1 MKKTQKLEANRNIK
15 DQLSSF
21 ISIVV
26 IAMLAVTVYL
36 GIAFSARAMDVNIS
50 GYYNRLNMQDLV
62 VYSPLLMTADDAEV
76 IRAVDGVAEV
86 EGGNE
91 TVAWLPT
98 DSGVISVSVITLAER
113 VAVPEIISGHAPQN
127 RQECMVENLLA
138 KQTGLQIGDTVR
150 LKNKSGSGNAP
161 LLTESV
167 FTVTGLFQHP
177 DHITDKID
185 ITKYVI
191 VDESVFDQDLLE
203 GNWLRLRVRMADMPQ
218 NRFTKSYT
226 ESVDVVQNSL
236 NTLSEERVP
245 IRADQVRASLQ
256 QRVDDGESQLAEA
269 KVKLDDAEQQL
280 ADGRQQLAD
289 GQAELSDGEK
299 QIQDAEQQILDGEK
313 QLADAQ
319 LQITDG
325 EQQLADAQQ
334 KLSDGEQQLSDA
346 EQQISDGE
354 KQLNDA
360 EQQLKDGEQ
369 QLKDAEQQISDGEKQ
384 LKDAEQQ
391 LKDGE
396 QQLKDGE
403 EKLKDGEK
411 QLKDGEQQLKDG
423 EQQLK
428 DAELQIADG
437 EKQLAD
443 AEQQI
448 SDGEKQLKDAE
459 QQINDAKAKYA
470 DKMDDYEAAMDSVA
484 EAEHRLGLAPGQ
496 LAEAER
502 KLADGK
508 AQLDSAGERLDRA
521 DALLTEMERIHD
533 DPAHRS
539 EQEVEDFG
547 RDALAFVKENFSGDQ
562 LPVDAIEKY
571 LKALEDSDDKSLEE
585 AYQILDDMLRDG
597 LDGWEQ
603 LYREKQ
609 AEYERGRND
618 YYYSGEQYLDGL
630 LSLEKAK
637 KMLAAADDAMQQLK
651 DAEQQLDE
659 KRAELESGKQ
669 EFNEKKAELDSAKQ
683 EFSEKK
689 AEYERGR
696 KEFEE
701 KKAELE
707 SGRQEFEEKKA
718 ELESGRKEFEEKKA
732 ELESAKQE
740 FSEKKAELESG
751 RKEFE
756 EKKAELDSA
765 KQEYAEKKAEF
776 DSGKQEFDEKKAELD
791 SAKQEFSEKKAEL
804 EDAKQQLAEKRQE
817 LEDGRI
823 KLEDGRRELEEK
835 QAEYDSGLTTYR
847 EKRDTLDQLK
857 EYYKEIDSAKWTVL
871 DNSSNGS
878 FVYARANSSN
888 LSSLSSTFSLLF
900 VAIAALVIYASVA
913 RMVDEQSIL
922 VGTTKALGFYNKEV
936 MAKYLIFGVRSTL
949 LGVIAGILLAYFV
962 LQTLCLNM
970 YAPYYTVPKAPPCFL
985 LGPSVLLFVGGLALA
1000 VAAVLIASYSL
1011 MKSTAVTLM
1020 KGKEPKQLF
1029 KTGKS
1034 SKSSSSLYTRLILL
1048 NMGSDLTRVIVTIV
1062 SIAGCCILLMVGFT
1076 LKFGEDRVVQRQY
1089 GEVMTFDAELTFDPD
1104 NPEAAEKLKSLLD
1117 SSGVE
1122 SILVYQDNHAFSDGD
1137 SLSACKL
1144 ISAEPD
1150 ALPGWYNLR
1159 DENNESLVTESE
1171 HGVLITKRMHETLA
1185 LNPGDTITF
1194 YNESMSAFP
1203 TEVTGIFN
1211 NYFGQISFAS
1221 QSAFREIFGTD
1232 PVPNC
1237 FFIKLNGFSINVLRD
1252 DARWLPGFISL
1263 EDAAA
1268 RRAQIESTAKAMD
1281 VLIIVMIVAAGLMA
1295 WFILD
1300 NLSGSYMLHK
1310 KKELTVMRVNGFT
1323 TKECVRYAASEL
1335 IITTVLGILLGVP
1348 LGAQIGYRVIRLT
1361 EQSFL
1366 QMDRTLDIRSVIFS
1380 ALITAVFALIING
1393 RALSRI
1399 RDLKLSDAA
1408 N

>member
-62 VYSPLLMTADDAEV
+62 VYSPLLMTGDDAEA

-98 DSGVISVSVITLAER
+98 DSGVISVSVITMAER
-113 VAVPEIISGHAPQN
+113 VAVPEIISGHAPQS

-138 KQTGLQIGDTVR
+138 KQTGLKIGDTVR
-150 LKNKSGSGNAP
+150 LKNKSGTGNAP

-203 GNWLRLRVRMADMPQ
+203 GSWMRLRVRMADMPQ

-226 ESVDVVQNSL
+226 ESVDVVENAL
-236 NTLSEERVP
+236 NALSAERVP
-245 IRADQVRASLQ
+245 IRADQVRASFQ

-269 KVKLDDAEQQL
+269 KTKLDDAEKQL
-280 ADGRQQLAD
+280 ADGRQQLVD
-289 GQAELSDGEK
+289 GQAELSNGEK
-299 QIQDAEQQILDGEK
+299 QIQDAEQQIADGEK
-313 QLADAQ
+313 QLQDAE
-319 LQITDG
+319 LQIADG
-325 EQQLADAQQ
+325 EKQLSDAEQ
-334 KLSDGEQQLSDA
+334 KLSDGEKQLKDG

-354 KQLNDA
+354 KQLQDA
-360 EQQLKDGEQ
+360 EQQLSDGEK

-403 EKLKDGEK
+403 QKLS
-411 QLKDGEQQLKDG
+411 DGEQQLKEG
-423 EQQLK
+423 EQK
-428 DAELQIADG
+428 IA
-437 EKQLAD
+437 
-443 AEQQI
+443 
-448 SDGEKQLKDAE
+448 DGEKQLKDAE
-459 QQINDAKAKYA
+459 QQIADGEKQLSDAEQQILDGEKQLSDGEKQINDAKAKYA

-484 EAEHRLGLAPGQ
+484 EAEHRLDLAPGQ

-521 DALLTEMERIHD
+521 DALLTEMELIHD
-533 DPAHRS
+533 DPSHRS

-547 RDALAFVKENFSGDQ
+547 RDAVAFIQENFSGDQ
-562 LPVDAIEKY
+562 VPAEAIKKY

-585 AYQILDDMLRDG
+585 AYQILDGMLRDG

-603 LYREKQ
+603 LYRDKQ

-618 YYYSGEQYLDGL
+618 YYYSGEQYIDGL

-637 KMLAAADDAMQQLK
+637 KMLAAADDAMQQLQ

-659 KRAELESGKQ
+659 KRAELESGRQ

-689 AEYERGR
+689 AEFERGK
-696 KEFEE
+696 KELEE
-701 KKAELE
+701 KKAEFE
-707 SGRQEFEEKKA
+707 SGRQELEEKKA

-732 ELESAKQE
+732 ELENAKQE

-756 EKKAELDSA
+756 EKKAELETA

-835 QAEYDSGLTTYR
+835 QAEYDSGLVTYR

-857 EYYKEIDSAKWTVL
+857 EYDKEIDSAKWTVL

-878 FVYARANSSN
+878 FIYARSNSSN
-888 LSSLSSTFSLLF
+888 LSSLSSTFSILF

-1237 FFIKLNGFSINVLRD
+1237 FFIKLNGYSINVLRD
-1252 DARWLPGFISL
+1252 GARWLPGFISL

>member
-62 VYSPLLMTADDAEV
+62 VYSPLLMTGDDADA

-98 DSGVISVSVITLAER
+98 DSGVISVSVITMAER
-113 VAVPEIISGHAPQN
+113 VAVPEIISGHAPQS

-138 KQTGLQIGDTVR
+138 KQTGLKIGDTVR
-150 LKNKSGSGNAP
+150 LKNKSGSGMAP

-203 GNWLRLRVRMADMPQ
+203 GNWLRLRVRMADMPE
-218 NRFTKSYT
+218 NRFTKAYT
-226 ESVDVVQNSL
+226 ESVDVVEHAL
-236 NTLSEERVP
+236 NVLSEARVP
-245 IRADQVRASLQ
+245 IRADQVRASMQ

-269 KVKLDDAEQQL
+269 KTKLDDAEQQL

-289 GQAELSDGEK
+289 GQTELSDGEL
-299 QIQDAEQQILDGEK
+299 QLQDAEQQIADGEK
-313 QLADAQ
+313 QLADA
-319 LQITDG
+319 
-325 EQQLADAQQ
+325 EQ
-334 KLSDGEQQLSDA
+334 KLSEGEKQLKDG

-354 KQLNDA
+354 KQLADA
-360 EQQLKDGEQ
+360 EQQLSDGEQ

-403 EKLKDGEK
+403 QQLKDGEQ

-428 DAELQIADG
+428 DAE
-437 EKQLAD
+437 
-443 AEQQI
+443 QQI
-448 SDGEKQLKDAE
+448 SDGEKQLSDAE
-459 QQINDAKAKYA
+459 QQIADGEKQLSDGEKQINDAKAKYA

-521 DALLTEMERIHD
+521 DALLTEMELIHD
-533 DPAHRS
+533 DPSHRS

-547 RDALAFVKENFSGDQ
+547 RDAAAFIQENFSGDQ
-562 LPVDAIEKY
+562 VPAEAIKKY

-585 AYQILDDMLRDG
+585 AYQILDGMLRDG

-603 LYREKQ
+603 LYRDKQ

-651 DAEQQLDE
+651 DAEQQLEE

-669 EFNEKKAELDSAKQ
+669 EFSEKKAELDSAKQ

-707 SGRQEFEEKKA
+707 SSRQEFEEKKA

-740 FSEKKAELESG
+740 FSEKKAELDSG

-756 EKKAELDSA
+756 EKKAELETA

-776 DSGKQEFDEKKAELD
+776 DSGKQEFDEKKAELEN
-791 SAKQEFSEKKAEL
+791 AKQEFSEKKAEL

-878 FVYARANSSN
+878 FIYARSNSSN
-888 LSSLSSTFSLLF
+888 LSSLSSTFSILF

-1252 DARWLPGFISL
+1252 GARWLPGFISL

-1281 VLIIVMIVAAGLMA
+1281 VLIVVMIVAAGLMA

>member
-1 MKKTQKLEANRNIK
+1 
-15 DQLSSF
+15 
-21 ISIVV
+21 
-26 IAMLAVTVYL
+26 
-36 GIAFSARAMDVNIS
+36 
-50 GYYNRLNMQDLV
+50 
-62 VYSPLLMTADDAEV
+62 
-76 IRAVDGVAEV
+76 
-86 EGGNE
+86 
-91 TVAWLPT
+91 
-98 DSGVISVSVITLAER
+98 
-113 VAVPEIISGHAPQN
+113 
-127 RQECMVENLLA
+127 
-138 KQTGLQIGDTVR
+138 
-150 LKNKSGSGNAP
+150 
-161 LLTESV
+161 
-167 FTVTGLFQHP
+167 
-177 DHITDKID
+177 
-185 ITKYVI
+185 
-191 VDESVFDQDLLE
+191 
-203 GNWLRLRVRMADMPQ
+203 
-218 NRFTKSYT
+218 
-226 ESVDVVQNSL
+226 
-236 NTLSEERVP
+236 
-245 IRADQVRASLQ
+245 
-256 QRVDDGESQLAEA
+256 
-269 KVKLDDAEQQL
+269 
-280 ADGRQQLAD
+280 
-289 GQAELSDGEK
+289 
-299 QIQDAEQQILDGEK
+299 
-313 QLADAQ
+313 
-319 LQITDG
+319 
-325 EQQLADAQQ
+325 
-334 KLSDGEQQLSDA
+334 
-346 EQQISDGE
+346 
-354 KQLNDA
+354 
-360 EQQLKDGEQ
+360 
-369 QLKDAEQQISDGEKQ
+369 
-384 LKDAEQQ
+384 
-391 LKDGE
+391 
-396 QQLKDGE
+396 
-403 EKLKDGEK
+403 
-411 QLKDGEQQLKDG
+411 
-423 EQQLK
+423 
-428 DAELQIADG
+428 
-437 EKQLAD
+437 
-443 AEQQI
+443 
-448 SDGEKQLKDAE
+448 
-459 QQINDAKAKYA
+459 
-470 DKMDDYEAAMDSVA
+470 MDDYEAAMDSVA

-521 DALLTEMERIHD
+521 DALLTEMELIHD
-533 DPAHRS
+533 DPSHRS

-547 RDALAFVKENFSGDQ
+547 RDAAAFIQENFSGDQ
-562 LPVDAIEKY
+562 VPAEAIKKY

-585 AYQILDDMLRDG
+585 AYQILDGMLRDG

-603 LYREKQ
+603 LYRDKQ

-618 YYYSGEQYLDGL
+618 YYYSGEQYIDGL

-637 KMLAAADDAMQQLK
+637 KMLAAADDAMQQLQ
-651 DAEQQLDE
+651 DAEQQLEE
-659 KRAELESGKQ
+659 KRAELESGRQ
-669 EFNEKKAELDSAKQ
+669 EFSEKKAELDSAKQ

-740 FSEKKAELESG
+740 FSEKKAELDSG

-756 EKKAELDSA
+756 EKKAELETA

-804 EDAKQQLAEKRQE
+804 DSAKQQLAEKRQE

-847 EKRDTLDQLK
+847 ENRDTLDQLK
-857 EYYKEIDSAKWTVL
+857 EYDKEIDSAKWTVL

-878 FVYARANSSN
+878 FIYARSNSSN
-888 LSSLSSTFSLLF
+888 LSSLSSTFSILF

-1252 DARWLPGFISL
+1252 GARWLPGFISL

-1281 VLIIVMIVAAGLMA
+1281 VLIVVMIVAAGLMA

>member
-62 VYSPLLMTADDAEV
+62 VYSPLLMTGDDAEA
-76 IRAVDGVAEV
+76 IRAVDGVAEI

-98 DSGVISVSVITLAER
+98 DSGVISVSVITMAER

-203 GNWLRLRVRMADMPQ
+203 GNWLRLRVRMADMPE
-218 NRFTKSYT
+218 NRFTKAYT
-226 ESVDVVQNSL
+226 ESVDVVENAL
-236 NTLSEERVP
+236 NALSAERVP
-245 IRADQVRASLQ
+245 FRADQVRASMQ

-269 KVKLDDAEQQL
+269 KTKLDDAEQQL
-280 ADGRQQLAD
+280 ADGRQQLVD
-289 GQAELSDGEK
+289 GQAELSDGELQIKDAEQQIADGEK
-299 QIQDAEQQILDGEK
+299 QLSDAEQQLSDGEQQLKDGEQKIADGEKQLSDAEQQIADGEKQLSDAEQQILDGEK
-313 QLADAQ
+313 QL
-319 LQITDG
+319 
-325 EQQLADAQQ
+325 
-334 KLSDGEQQLSDA
+334 
-346 EQQISDGE
+346 SDGE
-354 KQLNDA
+354 K
-360 EQQLKDGEQ
+360 
-369 QLKDAEQQISDGEKQ
+369 
-384 LKDAEQQ
+384 
-391 LKDGE
+391 
-396 QQLKDGE
+396 
-403 EKLKDGEK
+403 
-411 QLKDGEQQLKDG
+411 
-423 EQQLK
+423 
-428 DAELQIADG
+428 
-437 EKQLAD
+437 
-443 AEQQI
+443 
-448 SDGEKQLKDAE
+448 
-459 QQINDAKAKYA
+459 QINDAKAKYA

-521 DALLTEMERIHD
+521 DALLTEMELIHD
-533 DPAHRS
+533 DPSHRT

-547 RDALAFVKENFSGDQ
+547 RDAVAFIQENFSGDQ
-562 LPVDAIEKY
+562 VPAEAIKKY

-585 AYQILDDMLRDG
+585 AYQILDGMLRDG
-597 LDGWEQ
+597 LADWEQ
-603 LYREKQ
+603 LYRDKQ

-618 YYYSGEQYLDGL
+618 YYYSGEQYIDGL

-637 KMLAAADDAMQQLK
+637 KMLAAADDAMQQLQ
-651 DAEQQLDE
+651 DAEQQLEE

-669 EFNEKKAELDSAKQ
+669 EFSEKKAELDNAKQ
-683 EFSEKK
+683 EFS
-689 AEYERGR
+689 
-696 KEFEE
+696 
-701 KKAELE
+701 
-707 SGRQEFEEKKA
+707 
-718 ELESGRKEFEEKKA
+718 EKKA

-776 DSGKQEFDEKKAELD
+776 DSGKQEFDEKKAELE

-817 LEDGRI
+817 LEDGRA

-878 FVYARANSSN
+878 FIYARSNSSN
-888 LSSLSSTFSLLF
+888 LSSLSSTFSILF

-985 LGPSVLLFVGGLALA
+985 LGPSVLLFVGGIALA

-1034 SKSSSSLYTRLILL
+1034 ASSSSSLYTRLILL

-1076 LKFGEDRVVQRQY
+1076 LKFGEDRIVQRQY

-1252 DARWLPGFISL
+1252 GARWLPGFISL

-1323 TKECVRYAASEL
+1323 TKECVRYSASEL

>member
-50 GYYNRLNMQDLV
+50 DYYNRLNMQDLV
-62 VYSPLLMTADDAEV
+62 VYSPLLMTGDDAEA

-245 IRADQVRASLQ
+245 IRADQVRASMQ

-269 KVKLDDAEQQL
+269 KTKLDDAEQQL

-289 GQAELSDGEK
+289 GQAELSDGEL
-299 QIQDAEQQILDGEK
+299 QIQDAEQQIADGEK
-313 QLADAQ
+313 QLADA
-319 LQITDG
+319 
-325 EQQLADAQQ
+325 EH
-334 KLSDGEQQLSDA
+334 KLS
-346 EQQISDGE
+346 
-354 KQLNDA
+354 
-360 EQQLKDGEQ
+360 
-369 QLKDAEQQISDGEKQ
+369 
-384 LKDAEQQ
+384 
-391 LKDGE
+391 
-396 QQLKDGE
+396 
-403 EKLKDGEK
+403 DGEK
-411 QLKDGEQQLKDG
+411 QLKDGEQQ
-423 EQQLK
+423 
-428 DAELQIADG
+428 ISDG

-585 AYQILDDMLRDG
+585 AYRILDDMLRDG

-603 LYREKQ
+603 LYRDKQ

-669 EFNEKKAELDSAKQ
+669 EF
-683 EFSEKK
+683 
-689 AEYERGR
+689 
-696 KEFEE
+696 
-701 KKAELE
+701 
-707 SGRQEFEEKKA
+707 
-718 ELESGRKEFEEKKA
+718 
-732 ELESAKQE
+732 
-740 FSEKKAELESG
+740 
-751 RKEFE
+751 
-756 EKKAELDSA
+756 
-765 KQEYAEKKAEF
+765 
-776 DSGKQEFDEKKAELD
+776 
-791 SAKQEFSEKKAEL
+791 SEKKAEL

-835 QAEYDSGLTTYR
+835 QAEYDSGLVTYR
-847 EKRDTLDQLK
+847 EKRDSLDQLK
-857 EYYKEIDSAKWTVL
+857 EYYKDIDSAKWTVL

-878 FVYARANSSN
+878 FIYARSNSSN
-888 LSSLSSTFSLLF
+888 LSSLSSTFSILF

-1048 NMGSDLTRVIVTIV
+1048 NMGSDLTRVIVTVV
-1062 SIAGCCILLMVGFT
+1062 SVAGCCILLMVGFT

-1185 LNPGDTITF
+1185 LNTGDTITF
-1194 YNESMSAFP
+1194 FNESMSAFP

-1211 NYFGQISFAS
+1211 NYFGQLSFAS

-1237 FFIKLNGFSINVLRD
+1237 FFIKLNGYSINVLRD
-1252 DARWLPGFISL
+1252 GARWLPGFISL

-1281 VLIIVMIVAAGLMA
+1281 VLIVVMIVAAGLMA

>member
-62 VYSPLLMTADDAEV
+62 VYSPLLMTGDDAEA

-98 DSGVISVSVITLAER
+98 DSGVISVSVITMAER
-113 VAVPEIISGHAPQN
+113 VAVPEIISGHAPQS

-138 KQTGLQIGDTVR
+138 KQTGLKIGDTVR
-150 LKNKSGSGNAP
+150 LKNKSGSGMAP

-203 GNWLRLRVRMADMPQ
+203 GNWLRLRVRMADMPE
-218 NRFTKSYT
+218 NRFTKAYT
-226 ESVDVVQNSL
+226 ESVDVVENAL
-236 NTLSEERVP
+236 NALSAERVP
-245 IRADQVRASLQ
+245 FRADQVRASMQ

-269 KVKLDDAEQQL
+269 KTKLDDAEQQL
-280 ADGRQQLAD
+280 ADGRQQLVL
-289 GQAELSDGEK
+289 GQAELSDGEL

-313 QLADAQ
+313 QLQ
-319 LQITDG
+319 
-325 EQQLADAQQ
+325 
-334 KLSDGEQQLSDA
+334 
-346 EQQISDGE
+346 
-354 KQLNDA
+354 
-360 EQQLKDGEQ
+360 
-369 QLKDAEQQISDGEKQ
+369 
-384 LKDAEQQ
+384 
-391 LKDGE
+391 
-396 QQLKDGE
+396 
-403 EKLKDGEK
+403 
-411 QLKDGEQQLKDG
+411 
-423 EQQLK
+423 

-443 AEQQI
+443 AEQKLSDGEKQLKDGEQQI
-448 SDGEKQLKDAE
+448 SDGEKQLQDAEQQLSDGEKQLKDAE
-459 QQINDAKAKYA
+459 QQILDGEKQLSDAEQQLKDGEQQLKDGEQKIADGEKQLSDAEQQIADGEKQLSDAEQQILDGEKQLSDGEKQINDAKAKYA

-521 DALLTEMERIHD
+521 DALLTEMELIHD
-533 DPAHRS
+533 DPSHRS

-547 RDALAFVKENFSGDQ
+547 RDAAAFIQENFSGDQ
-562 LPVDAIEKY
+562 VPAEAIKKY
-571 LKALEDSDDKSLEE
+571 LKALEDSDDKSMEE
-585 AYQILDDMLRDG
+585 AYQILDGMLRDG
-597 LDGWEQ
+597 LADWEQ
-603 LYREKQ
+603 LYRDKQ

-618 YYYSGEQYLDGL
+618 YYYSGEQYIDGL

-637 KMLAAADDAMQQLK
+637 KMLAAADDAMQQLQ
-651 DAEQQLDE
+651 DAEQQLEE

-669 EFNEKKAELDSAKQ
+669 EFSEKKAELDSAKQ
-683 EFSEKK
+683 EVS
-689 AEYERGR
+689 
-696 KEFEE
+696 
-701 KKAELE
+701 
-707 SGRQEFEEKKA
+707 
-718 ELESGRKEFEEKKA
+718 EKKA

-756 EKKAELDSA
+756 EKKAELETA

-776 DSGKQEFDEKKAELD
+776 DSGKQEFDEKKAELE

-804 EDAKQQLAEKRQE
+804 EDAKQQLDEKRHE

-835 QAEYDSGLTTYR
+835 QAEYDSGLSTYD
-847 EKRDTLDQLK
+847 EKRDSLDQLK

-878 FVYARANSSN
+878 FIYARSNSSN
-888 LSSLSSTFSLLF
+888 LSSLSSTFSILF

-962 LQTLCLNM
+962 LQKLCLNM

-1034 SKSSSSLYTRLILL
+1034 ASSSSLYTRLILL

-1252 DARWLPGFISL
+1252 GARWLPGFISL

>member
-62 VYSPLLMTADDAEV
+62 VYSPLLMTGDDADA

-98 DSGVISVSVITLAER
+98 DSGVISVSVITMAER
-113 VAVPEIISGHAPQN
+113 VAVPEIISGHAPQS

-138 KQTGLQIGDTVR
+138 KQTGLKIGDTVR
-150 LKNKSGSGNAP
+150 LKNKSGSGMAP

-203 GNWLRLRVRMADMPQ
+203 GNWLRLRVRMADMPE
-218 NRFTKSYT
+218 NRFTKAYT
-226 ESVDVVQNSL
+226 ESVDVVEHAL
-236 NTLSEERVP
+236 NVLSEARVP
-245 IRADQVRASLQ
+245 IRADQVRASMQ

-269 KVKLDDAEQQL
+269 KTKLDDAEQQL

-289 GQAELSDGEK
+289 GQTELSDGEL
-299 QIQDAEQQILDGEK
+299 QLQDAEQQIADGEKQLQDAEQQIADGEK
-313 QLADAQ
+313 QLADA
-319 LQITDG
+319 
-325 EQQLADAQQ
+325 EQ
-334 KLSDGEQQLSDA
+334 KLSEGEKQLKDG

-354 KQLNDA
+354 KQLADA

-403 EKLKDGEK
+403 
-411 QLKDGEQQLKDG
+411 
-423 EQQLK
+423 QQLK

-437 EKQLAD
+437 EKQLSD

-448 SDGEKQLKDAE
+448 ADGEKQLSDGEK
-459 QQINDAKAKYA
+459 QINDAKAKYA

-521 DALLTEMERIHD
+521 DALLTEMELIHD
-533 DPAHRS
+533 DPSHRS

-547 RDALAFVKENFSGDQ
+547 RDAVAFIQENFSGDQ
-562 LPVDAIEKY
+562 VPAEAIKKY

-585 AYQILDDMLRDG
+585 AYQILDGMLRDG

-603 LYREKQ
+603 LYRDKQ

-669 EFNEKKAELDSAKQ
+669 EFS
-683 EFSEKK
+683 
-689 AEYERGR
+689 
-696 KEFEE
+696 
-701 KKAELE
+701 
-707 SGRQEFEEKKA
+707 
-718 ELESGRKEFEEKKA
+718 
-732 ELESAKQE
+732 
-740 FSEKKAELESG
+740 
-751 RKEFE
+751 
-756 EKKAELDSA
+756 
-765 KQEYAEKKAEF
+765 
-776 DSGKQEFDEKKAELD
+776 EKKAELD

-817 LEDGRI
+817 LEDGRV

-835 QAEYDSGLTTYR
+835 QAEYDSGLVTYR
-847 EKRDTLDQLK
+847 EKRDSLDQLK
-857 EYYKEIDSAKWTVL
+857 EYDKEIDSAKWTVL

-878 FVYARANSSN
+878 FIYARSNSSN
-888 LSSLSSTFSLLF
+888 LSSLSSTFSILF

-1237 FFIKLNGFSINVLRD
+1237 FFIKLNGYSINVLRD
-1252 DARWLPGFISL
+1252 GARWLPGFISL

-1408 N
+1408 NLGR

>member
-127 RQECMVENLLA
+127 RQECMIENLLA
-138 KQTGLQIGDTVR
+138 KQTGLEIGDTVR
-150 LKNKSGSGNAP
+150 LKNKSGTGNAP

-203 GNWLRLRVRMADMPQ
+203 GSWMRLRVRMADMPQ

-226 ESVDVVQNSL
+226 ESVDVVQDAL
-236 NTLSEERVP
+236 NALSAERVP
-245 IRADQVRASLQ
+245 IRADQVRASFQ

-269 KVKLDDAEQQL
+269 KTKLDDAEKQL
-280 ADGRQQLAD
+280 ADGRQQLVD
-289 GQAELSDGEK
+289 GEAELSDGEL
-299 QIQDAEQQILDGEK
+299 QIQDAEQQIADGEK
-313 QLADAQ
+313 
-319 LQITDG
+319 
-325 EQQLADAQQ
+325 
-334 KLSDGEQQLSDA
+334 
-346 EQQISDGE
+346 
-354 KQLNDA
+354 
-360 EQQLKDGEQ
+360 
-369 QLKDAEQQISDGEKQ
+369 
-384 LKDAEQQ
+384 
-391 LKDGE
+391 
-396 QQLKDGE
+396 
-403 EKLKDGEK
+403 
-411 QLKDGEQQLKDG
+411 
-423 EQQLK
+423 QLK

-443 AEQQI
+443 AEQKLSDGEKQLKDGEQQI
-448 SDGEKQLKDAE
+448 SDGEKQLQDAEQQLSDGEKQIQDAEQQIADGEKQIQDAEQQLSDAEQQLSDGEQKIADGEKQLKDAE
-459 QQINDAKAKYA
+459 QQIADGEKQLADAEQQIADGEKQLSDGEKQINDAKAKYA

-521 DALLTEMERIHD
+521 DALLTEMELIHD
-533 DPAHRS
+533 DPSHRT
-539 EQEVEDFG
+539 EQEVDDFG
-547 RDALAFVKENFSGDQ
+547 RDAVAFIQENFSGDQ
-562 LPVDAIEKY
+562 VPAEAIKKY
-571 LKALEDSDDKSLEE
+571 LKALEDSDDKSMEE
-585 AYQILDDMLRDG
+585 AYQILDGMLRDG

-603 LYREKQ
+603 LYRDKQ

-618 YYYSGEQYLDGL
+618 YYYSGEQYIDGL

-637 KMLAAADDAMQQLK
+637 KMLAAADDAMQQLQ
-651 DAEQQLDE
+651 DAEQQLEE

-669 EFNEKKAELDSAKQ
+669 EFN
-683 EFSEKK
+683 
-689 AEYERGR
+689 
-696 KEFEE
+696 
-701 KKAELE
+701 
-707 SGRQEFEEKKA
+707 
-718 ELESGRKEFEEKKA
+718 EKKA

-740 FSEKKAELESG
+740 FSEKKAELESAKQEFSEKKAELETAKQEFSEKKAEYESG

-756 EKKAELDSA
+756 EKKAELETA

-776 DSGKQEFDEKKAELD
+776 DSGKQEFDEKKAELE

-817 LEDGRI
+817 LEDGRV

-835 QAEYDSGLTTYR
+835 QAEYDSGLVTYR
-847 EKRDTLDQLK
+847 EKRNSLDQLK

-878 FVYARANSSN
+878 FIYAQSNSAN
-888 LSSLSSTFSLLF
+888 LSSLSSTFSILF

-1034 SKSSSSLYTRLILL
+1034 ASSSSSLYTRLILL

-1076 LKFGEDRVVQRQY
+1076 LKFGEDRIVQRQY

-1150 ALPGWYNLR
+1150 SLPGWYNLR

-1185 LNPGDTITF
+1185 LNTGDTITF
-1194 YNESMSAFP
+1194 FNESMSAFP

-1211 NYFGQISFAS
+1211 NYFGQLSFAS

-1237 FFIKLNGFSINVLRD
+1237 FFIKLNGYSINVLRD
-1252 DARWLPGFISL
+1252 GARWLPGFISL

-1281 VLIIVMIVAAGLMA
+1281 VLIVVMIVAAGLMA

-1300 NLSGSYMLHK
+1300 NLSGSYMMHK

-1323 TKECVRYAASEL
+1323 TKECVRYSASEL
-1335 IITTVLGILLGVP
+1335 IITTVLGILIGVP

-1393 RALSRI
+1393 RALSKI

>member
-62 VYSPLLMTADDAEV
+62 VYSPLLMTGDDAEA

-127 RQECMVENLLA
+127 RQECMIENLLA
-138 KQTGLQIGDTVR
+138 QQTGLEIGDTVR
-150 LKNKSGSGNAP
+150 LKNKSGTGNAP

-203 GNWLRLRVRMADMPQ
+203 GSWMRLRVRMADMPQ

-226 ESVDVVQNSL
+226 ESVDVVENAL
-236 NTLSEERVP
+236 NALSAERVP
-245 IRADQVRASLQ
+245 IRADQVRASMQ

-269 KVKLDDAEQQL
+269 KTKLDDAEQQL
-280 ADGRQQLAD
+280 ADGRQQLVD
-289 GQAELSDGEK
+289 GQAELSDGEL
-299 QIQDAEQQILDGEK
+299 QIQDAEQQIADGEKQLQDAELQIADGEK
-313 QLADAQ
+313 QLADA
-319 LQITDG
+319 
-325 EQQLADAQQ
+325 EQ
-334 KLSDGEQQLSDA
+334 KLSDGEKQLKDG

-354 KQLNDA
+354 KQLQDA
-360 EQQLKDGEQ
+360 EQQLSDGEK
-369 QLKDAEQQISDGEKQ
+369 QLKDAEQQILDGEKQ

-403 EKLKDGEK
+403 QKLS
-411 QLKDGEQQLKDG
+411 DGEQQLKEG
-423 EQQLK
+423 EQK
-428 DAELQIADG
+428 IA
-437 EKQLAD
+437 
-443 AEQQI
+443 
-448 SDGEKQLKDAE
+448 DGEKQLKDAE
-459 QQINDAKAKYA
+459 QQIADGEKQLKDAEQQILDGEKQLSDGEKQINDAKAKYA

-521 DALLTEMERIHD
+521 DALLTEMELIHD
-533 DPAHRS
+533 DPSHRS

-547 RDALAFVKENFSGDQ
+547 RDAAAFIQENFSGDQ
-562 LPVDAIEKY
+562 VPAEAIKKY

-585 AYQILDDMLRDG
+585 AYQILDGMLRDG

-603 LYREKQ
+603 LYRDKQ

-618 YYYSGEQYLDGL
+618 YYYSGEQYIDGL

-637 KMLAAADDAMQQLK
+637 KMLAAADDAMQQLQ
-651 DAEQQLDE
+651 DAEQQLEE
-659 KRAELESGKQ
+659 KRAELESGRQ
-669 EFNEKKAELDSAKQ
+669 EFSEKKAELDSAKQ

-756 EKKAELDSA
+756 EKKAELETA

-835 QAEYDSGLTTYR
+835 QAEYDSGLVTYR
-847 EKRDTLDQLK
+847 EKRDSLDQLK

-878 FVYARANSSN
+878 FIYARSNSSN
-888 LSSLSSTFSLLF
+888 LSSLSSTFSILF

-1034 SKSSSSLYTRLILL
+1034 ASSSSSLYTRLILL

-1211 NYFGQISFAS
+1211 NYFGQLSFAS

-1237 FFIKLNGFSINVLRD
+1237 FFIKLNGYSINVLRD
-1252 DARWLPGFISL
+1252 GARWLPGFISL

-1281 VLIIVMIVAAGLMA
+1281 VLIVVMIVAAGLMA

-1323 TKECVRYAASEL
+1323 TKECVRYSASEL

>member
-50 GYYNRLNMQDLV
+50 DYYNRLNMQDLV
-62 VYSPLLMTADDAEV
+62 VYSPLLMTGDDAEA

-98 DSGVISVSVITLAER
+98 DSGVISVSVITMAER

-138 KQTGLQIGDTVR
+138 KQTGLKIGDTVR
-150 LKNKSGSGNAP
+150 LKNKSGTGNAP

-203 GNWLRLRVRMADMPQ
+203 GSWMRLRVRMADMPQ

-226 ESVDVVQNSL
+226 ESVDVVQNAL
-236 NTLSEERVP
+236 NALSAERVP

-299 QIQDAEQQILDGEK
+299 QIQDAEQQIADGEK
-313 QLADAQ
+313 QLQDAELQIADGEKQ
-319 LQITDG
+319 LQ
-325 EQQLADAQQ
+325 DA
-334 KLSDGEQQLSDA
+334 EQQLSDGEKQLKDG

-354 KQLNDA
+354 KQLQDA
-360 EQQLKDGEQ
+360 EQQL
-369 QLKDAEQQISDGEKQ
+369 SDGEKQ

-391 LKDGE
+391 
-396 QQLKDGE
+396 
-403 EKLKDGEK
+403 
-411 QLKDGEQQLKDG
+411 
-423 EQQLK
+423 
-428 DAELQIADG
+428 IA
-437 EKQLAD
+437 
-443 AEQQI
+443 
-448 SDGEKQLKDAE
+448 DGEKQLKDAE
-459 QQINDAKAKYA
+459 QQLSDGEQQLSDGEQKIADGEKQLSDAEQQIADGEKQLSDAEQQIADGEKQLSDGEKQINDAKAKYA

-521 DALLTEMERIHD
+521 DALLTEMELIHD
-533 DPAHRS
+533 DPSHRS

-547 RDALAFVKENFSGDQ
+547 LHDDPSHRTEQEVDDFGRDAAAFIQENFSGDQ
-562 LPVDAIEKY
+562 VPAEAIKKY

-585 AYQILDDMLRDG
+585 AYQILDGMLRDG

-603 LYREKQ
+603 LYRDKQ

-618 YYYSGEQYLDGL
+618 YYFSGEQYIDGL

-637 KMLAAADDAMQQLK
+637 KMLAAADDAMQQLQ
-651 DAEQQLDE
+651 DAEQQLEE

-689 AEYERGR
+689 AELESA
-696 KEFEE
+696 KQEFSE
-701 KKAELE
+701 KKAEY
-707 SGRQEFEEKKA
+707 
-718 ELESGRKEFEEKKA
+718 ESGRKEFEEKKA

-740 FSEKKAELESG
+740 FSEKKAEYESG

-756 EKKAELDSA
+756 EKKAELETA

-878 FVYARANSSN
+878 FIYARSNSSN
-888 LSSLSSTFSLLF
+888 LSSLSSTFSILF

-1034 SKSSSSLYTRLILL
+1034 ASSSSSLYTRLILL

-1237 FFIKLNGFSINVLRD
+1237 FFIKLNGYSINVLRD
-1252 DARWLPGFISL
+1252 GARWLPGFISL

-1393 RALSRI
+1393 RALSKI

>member
-62 VYSPLLMTADDAEV
+62 VYSPLLMTGDDAEA

-98 DSGVISVSVITLAER
+98 DSGVISVSVITMAER
-113 VAVPEIISGHAPQN
+113 VAVPEIISGHAPQS

-138 KQTGLQIGDTVR
+138 KQTGLKIGDTVC
-150 LKNKSGSGNAP
+150 LKNKSGSGMAP

-226 ESVDVVQNSL
+226 ESVDVVQDAL
-236 NTLSEERVP
+236 NALSAERVP
-245 IRADQVRASLQ
+245 IRADQVRASMQ

-269 KVKLDDAEQQL
+269 KTKLDDAEQQL
-280 ADGRQQLAD
+280 ADGRQQLVD
-289 GQAELSDGEK
+289 GQAELSDGEL
-299 QIQDAEQQILDGEK
+299 QIQ
-313 QLADAQ
+313 
-319 LQITDG
+319 
-325 EQQLADAQQ
+325 
-334 KLSDGEQQLSDA
+334 DA

-354 KQLNDA
+354 KQLQDAELQIADGEKQLADA
-360 EQQLKDGEQ
+360 EQKLSDGEKQLKDGEQ
-369 QLKDAEQQISDGEKQ
+369 QISDGEKQLQDAEQQISDGEKQ

-391 LKDGE
+391 IL
-396 QQLKDGE
+396 
-403 EKLKDGEK
+403 DGEK
-411 QLKDGEQQLKDG
+411 QLSDAEQQLKDG

-437 EKQLAD
+437 EKQLSD
-443 AEQQI
+443 AEQQLA
-448 SDGEKQLKDAE
+448 DGEKQLKDAE
-459 QQINDAKAKYA
+459 QQIADGEKQLSDGEKQINDAKAKYA

-521 DALLTEMERIHD
+521 DALLTEMELIHD
-533 DPAHRS
+533 DPSHRS

-547 RDALAFVKENFSGDQ
+547 RDAAAFIQENFSGDQ
-562 LPVDAIEKY
+562 VPAEAIKKY

-585 AYQILDDMLRDG
+585 AYQILDGMLRDG

-603 LYREKQ
+603 LYRDKQ

-618 YYYSGEQYLDGL
+618 YYYSGEQYIDGL

-637 KMLAAADDAMQQLK
+637 KMLAAADDAMQQLQ
-651 DAEQQLDE
+651 DAEQQLAE
-659 KRAELESGKQ
+659 KRAELESGRQ
-669 EFNEKKAELDSAKQ
+669 EFKEKKGELDSAKQ

-689 AEYERGR
+689 AELETA
-696 KEFEE
+696 KQEFSE
-701 KKAELE
+701 KKAEY
-707 SGRQEFEEKKA
+707 
-718 ELESGRKEFEEKKA
+718 ESGRKEFEEKKA
-732 ELESAKQE
+732 ELET
-740 FSEKKAELESG
+740 
-751 RKEFE
+751 
-756 EKKAELDSA
+756 A

-804 EDAKQQLAEKRQE
+804 ESAKQQLAEKRQE

-878 FVYARANSSN
+878 FIYARSNSSN
-888 LSSLSSTFSLLF
+888 LSSLSSTFSILF

-962 LQTLCLNM
+962 LQKLCLNM

-1034 SKSSSSLYTRLILL
+1034 ASSSSSLYTRLILL

-1150 ALPGWYNLR
+1150 SLPGWYNLR

-1252 DARWLPGFISL
+1252 GARWLPGFISL

>member
-62 VYSPLLMTADDAEV
+62 VYSPLLMTGDDAEA

-98 DSGVISVSVITLAER
+98 DSGVISVSVITMAER
-113 VAVPEIISGHAPQN
+113 VAVPEIISGHAPQS

-138 KQTGLQIGDTVR
+138 KQTGLKIGDTVR
-150 LKNKSGSGNAP
+150 LKNKSGTGNAP

-203 GNWLRLRVRMADMPQ
+203 GNWLRLRVRMADLPE
-218 NRFTKSYT
+218 NRFTKTYT
-226 ESVDVVQNSL
+226 ESVDVVENAL
-236 NTLSEERVP
+236 NVLSEARVP
-245 IRADQVRASLQ
+245 IRADQVRASMQ

-269 KVKLDDAEQQL
+269 KTKLDDAEQQL

-289 GQAELSDGEK
+289 GQAELSDGEL
-299 QIQDAEQQILDGEK
+299 QLQDAEQQILDGEK
-313 QLADAQ
+313 QLQ
-319 LQITDG
+319 
-325 EQQLADAQQ
+325 
-334 KLSDGEQQLSDA
+334 
-346 EQQISDGE
+346 
-354 KQLNDA
+354 
-360 EQQLKDGEQ
+360 
-369 QLKDAEQQISDGEKQ
+369 
-384 LKDAEQQ
+384 
-391 LKDGE
+391 
-396 QQLKDGE
+396 
-403 EKLKDGEK
+403 
-411 QLKDGEQQLKDG
+411 
-423 EQQLK
+423 

-443 AEQQI
+443 AEQKLSDGEKQLHDGEQQI
-448 SDGEKQLKDAE
+448 SDGEKQLQDAEQQLSDGEKQLKDAE
-459 QQINDAKAKYA
+459 QQILDGEKQLSDAEQQLSDGEQQLKEGEQKIADGEKQLSDAEQQIADGEKQLSDAEQQILDGEKQLSDGEKQINDAKAKYA

-521 DALLTEMERIHD
+521 DALLTEMELIHD
-533 DPAHRS
+533 DPSHRS

-547 RDALAFVKENFSGDQ
+547 RDAAAFIQENFSGDQ
-562 LPVDAIEKY
+562 VPAEAIKKY

-585 AYQILDDMLRDG
+585 AYQILDGMLRDG
-597 LDGWEQ
+597 LADWEQ
-603 LYREKQ
+603 LYRDKQ

-618 YYYSGEQYLDGL
+618 YYYSGEQYIDGL

-637 KMLAAADDAMQQLK
+637 KMLAAADDAMQQLQ
-651 DAEQQLDE
+651 DAEQQLEE

-669 EFNEKKAELDSAKQ
+669 EFS
-683 EFSEKK
+683 
-689 AEYERGR
+689 
-696 KEFEE
+696 E

-707 SGRQEFEEKKA
+707 SAKQEF
-718 ELESGRKEFEEKKA
+718 SEKKA

-756 EKKAELDSA
+756 EKKAELETA

-835 QAEYDSGLTTYR
+835 QAEYDSGLITYR
-847 EKRDTLDQLK
+847 EKRDSLDQLK

-878 FVYARANSSN
+878 FIYARSNSSN
-888 LSSLSSTFSLLF
+888 LSSLSSTFSILF

-1034 SKSSSSLYTRLILL
+1034 ASSSSLYTRLILL

-1252 DARWLPGFISL
+1252 GARWLPGFISL

>member
-62 VYSPLLMTADDAEV
+62 VYSPLLMTGDDADA

-98 DSGVISVSVITLAER
+98 DSGVISVSVITMAER

-138 KQTGLQIGDTVR
+138 KQTGLKIGDTVR
-150 LKNKSGSGNAP
+150 LKNKSGSGMAP
-161 LLTESV
+161 LLTESM

-203 GNWLRLRVRMADMPQ
+203 GNWLRLRVRMADMPE
-218 NRFTKSYT
+218 NRFTKAYT
-226 ESVDVVQNSL
+226 ESVDVVEHAL
-236 NTLSEERVP
+236 NVLSEARVP
-245 IRADQVRASLQ
+245 IRADQVRASMQ

-289 GQAELSDGEK
+289 GQAELTDGEK
-299 QIQDAEQQILDGEK
+299 QLQDAELQISDGEQ

-325 EQQLADAQQ
+325 EKQLQDA
-334 KLSDGEQQLSDA
+334 EQQLSDGEKQLHDA
-346 EQQISDGE
+346 ELQISDGE

-403 EKLKDGEK
+403 QQLKDGEQK
-411 QLKDGEQQLKDG
+411 LSDGEQQLKDG

-428 DAELQIADG
+428 DAERQIA
-437 EKQLAD
+437 
-443 AEQQI
+443 
-448 SDGEKQLKDAE
+448 DGEKQLKDAE
-459 QQINDAKAKYA
+459 QQIADGEKQLSDGEKQINDAKAKYA

-521 DALLTEMERIHD
+521 DALLTEMELIHD
-533 DPAHRS
+533 DPSHRT

-547 RDALAFVKENFSGDQ
+547 RDAAAFIQENFSGDQ
-562 LPVDAIEKY
+562 VPADAIKKY

-585 AYQILDDMLRDG
+585 AYRILDGMLRDG

-603 LYREKQ
+603 LYRDKQ

-659 KRAELESGKQ
+659 KRAELESGR
-669 EFNEKKAELDSAKQ
+669 Q

-689 AEYERGR
+689 AE
-696 KEFEE
+696 
-701 KKAELE
+701 LD
-707 SGRQEFEEKKA
+707 
-718 ELESGRKEFEEKKA
+718 SGRKEFEEKKA
-732 ELESAKQE
+732 ELET
-740 FSEKKAELESG
+740 
-751 RKEFE
+751 
-756 EKKAELDSA
+756 A

-804 EDAKQQLAEKRQE
+804 DSAKQQLAEKRQE
-817 LEDGRI
+817 MEDGRI

-847 EKRDTLDQLK
+847 EKRDSLDQLK
-857 EYYKEIDSAKWTVL
+857 EYDKEIDSAKWTVL

-878 FVYARANSSN
+878 FIYARSNSSN
-888 LSSLSSTFSLLF
+888 LSSLSSTFSILF

-1185 LNPGDTITF
+1185 LNTGDTITF

-1252 DARWLPGFISL
+1252 GARWLPGFISL

>member
-62 VYSPLLMTADDAEV
+62 VYSPLLMTGDDAEV

-98 DSGVISVSVITLAER
+98 DSGVISVSVITMAER
-113 VAVPEIISGHAPQN
+113 VAVPEIISGHAPQS

-138 KQTGLQIGDTVR
+138 KQTGLEIGDTVR
-150 LKNKSGSGNAP
+150 LKNKSGTGNAP

-203 GNWLRLRVRMADMPQ
+203 GNWLRLRVRMADMPE
-218 NRFTKSYT
+218 NRFTKAYT
-226 ESVDVVQNSL
+226 ESVDVVEHAL
-236 NTLSEERVP
+236 NVLSEARVP
-245 IRADQVRASLQ
+245 IRADQVRASMQ

-269 KVKLDDAEQQL
+269 KTKLDDAEQQL

-289 GQAELSDGEK
+289 GQTELSDGEL
-299 QIQDAEQQILDGEK
+299 QLQDAEQQIADGEKQLQDAEQQIADGEK
-313 QLADAQ
+313 QLADA
-319 LQITDG
+319 
-325 EQQLADAQQ
+325 EQ
-334 KLSDGEQQLSDA
+334 KLSDGE
-346 EQQISDGE
+346 
-354 KQLNDA
+354 K
-360 EQQLKDGEQ
+360 QLKDG
-369 QLKDAEQQISDGEKQ
+369 EQQISDGEKQ

-403 EKLKDGEK
+403 QKLS
-411 QLKDGEQQLKDG
+411 DGEQQLKEGEQKIADG
-423 EQQLK
+423 EKQLS
-428 DAELQIADG
+428 DAEQQIADG
-437 EKQLAD
+437 EKQLSD

-448 SDGEKQLKDAE
+448 ADGEKQLSDGEK
-459 QQINDAKAKYA
+459 QINDAKAKYA

-521 DALLTEMERIHD
+521 DALLTEMELIHD
-533 DPAHRS
+533 DPSHRS

-547 RDALAFVKENFSGDQ
+547 RDAAAFIQENFSGDQ
-562 LPVDAIEKY
+562 VPAEAIKKY

-585 AYQILDDMLRDG
+585 AYQILDGMLRDG

-603 LYREKQ
+603 LYRDKQ

-618 YYYSGEQYLDGL
+618 YYYSGEQYIDGL

-651 DAEQQLDE
+651 DAEQQLAE

-669 EFNEKKAELDSAKQ
+669 EFSEKKAELDSAKQ

-689 AEYERGR
+689 AEYER
-696 KEFEE
+696 
-701 KKAELE
+701 
-707 SGRQEFEEKKA
+707 
-718 ELESGRKEFEEKKA
+718 GRKEFEEKKA

-756 EKKAELDSA
+756 EKKAELETA

-835 QAEYDSGLTTYR
+835 QAEYDSGLVTYR
-847 EKRDTLDQLK
+847 EKRDSLDQLK

-878 FVYARANSSN
+878 FIYAQSNSAN
-888 LSSLSSTFSLLF
+888 LSSLSSTFSILF

-1034 SKSSSSLYTRLILL
+1034 ASSSSSLYTRLILL

-1185 LNPGDTITF
+1185 LNTGDTITF

-1252 DARWLPGFISL
+1252 GARWLPGFISL

-1281 VLIIVMIVAAGLMA
+1281 VLIVVMIVAAGLMA

>member
-62 VYSPLLMTADDAEV
+62 VYSPLLMTGDDAEA

-98 DSGVISVSVITLAER
+98 DSGVISVSVITMAER
-113 VAVPEIISGHAPQN
+113 VAVPEIISGHAPQS

-138 KQTGLQIGDTVR
+138 KQTGLKIGDTVR
-150 LKNKSGSGNAP
+150 LKNKSGSGMAP

-203 GNWLRLRVRMADMPQ
+203 GNWLRLRVRMADMPE
-218 NRFTKSYT
+218 NRFTKAYT
-226 ESVDVVQNSL
+226 ESVDVVENAL
-236 NTLSEERVP
+236 NVLSEARVP
-245 IRADQVRASLQ
+245 IRADQVRASMQ

-269 KVKLDDAEQQL
+269 KTKLDDAEQQL
-280 ADGRQQLAD
+280 ADGRQQLVD
-289 GQAELSDGEK
+289 GQAELSDGEL
-299 QIQDAEQQILDGEK
+299 QIQDAEQQIADGEK
-313 QLADAQ
+313 QLADA
-319 LQITDG
+319 
-325 EQQLADAQQ
+325 EQ
-334 KLSDGEQQLSDA
+334 KLSEGEKQLKDG

-354 KQLNDA
+354 KQLADA
-360 EQQLKDGEQ
+360 EQQLSDGEQ

-403 EKLKDGEK
+403 QQLKDGEQ

-428 DAELQIADG
+428 DAE
-437 EKQLAD
+437 
-443 AEQQI
+443 QQI
-448 SDGEKQLKDAE
+448 SDGEKQLSDAE
-459 QQINDAKAKYA
+459 QQIADGEKQLSDGEKQINDAKAKYA

-521 DALLTEMERIHD
+521 DALLTEMELIHD
-533 DPAHRS
+533 DPSHRS

-547 RDALAFVKENFSGDQ
+547 RDAAAFIQENFSGDQ
-562 LPVDAIEKY
+562 VPAEAIKKY

-585 AYQILDDMLRDG
+585 AYQILDGMLRDG

-603 LYREKQ
+603 LYRDKQ

-630 LSLEKAK
+630 RSLEKAK

-651 DAEQQLDE
+651 DAEQQLEE

-669 EFNEKKAELDSAKQ
+669 EFSEKKAELDSAKQ

-707 SGRQEFEEKKA
+707 SSRQEFEEKKA

-740 FSEKKAELESG
+740 FSEKKAELDSG

-756 EKKAELDSA
+756 EKKAELETA

-776 DSGKQEFDEKKAELD
+776 DSGKQEFDEKKAELEN
-791 SAKQEFSEKKAEL
+791 AKQEFSEKKAEL

-878 FVYARANSSN
+878 FIYAQSNSAN
-888 LSSLSSTFSLLF
+888 LSSLSSTFSILF

-1252 DARWLPGFISL
+1252 GARWLPGFISL

-1281 VLIIVMIVAAGLMA
+1281 VLIVVMIVAAGLMA

>member
-62 VYSPLLMTADDAEV
+62 VYSPLLMTGDDAEA

-98 DSGVISVSVITLAER
+98 DSGVISVSVITMAER
-113 VAVPEIISGHAPQN
+113 VAVPEIISGHAPQS

-138 KQTGLQIGDTVR
+138 KQTGLKIGDTVC
-150 LKNKSGSGNAP
+150 LKNKSGSGMAP

-203 GNWLRLRVRMADMPQ
+203 GNWLRLRVRMANMPE
-218 NRFTKSYT
+218 NRFTKAYT
-226 ESVDVVQNSL
+226 ESVDVVENAL
-236 NTLSEERVP
+236 NVLSEARVP
-245 IRADQVRASLQ
+245 IRADQVRTSMQ

-289 GQAELSDGEK
+289 GQAELSDGEL
-299 QIQDAEQQILDGEK
+299 QLQDAEQQIADGEK
-313 QLADAQ
+313 QLADA
-319 LQITDG
+319 
-325 EQQLADAQQ
+325 EQ
-334 KLSDGEQQLSDA
+334 KLSDGEKQLKDG

-354 KQLNDA
+354 KQLQDA
-360 EQQLKDGEQ
+360 EQQLSDGEQ
-369 QLKDAEQQISDGEKQ
+369 QLKDAEQQILDGEKQ

-396 QQLKDGE
+396 QQLKE
-403 EKLKDGEK
+403 
-411 QLKDGEQQLKDG
+411 GEQK
-423 EQQLK
+423 
-428 DAELQIADG
+428 IADG
-437 EKQLAD
+437 EKQLQD

-448 SDGEKQLKDAE
+448 ADGEKQLKDAE
-459 QQINDAKAKYA
+459 QQIADGEKQLSDGEKQINDAKAKYA

-521 DALLTEMERIHD
+521 DALLTEMELIHD
-533 DPAHRS
+533 DPSHRT

-547 RDALAFVKENFSGDQ
+547 RDAVAFIQENFSGDQ
-562 LPVDAIEKY
+562 VPAEAIKKY

-585 AYQILDDMLRDG
+585 AYQILDGMLRDG

-603 LYREKQ
+603 LYRDKQ

-618 YYYSGEQYLDGL
+618 YYYSGEQYIDGL

-637 KMLAAADDAMQQLK
+637 KMLAAVDDAMQQLQ
-651 DAEQQLDE
+651 DAEQQLEE
-659 KRAELESGKQ
+659 KRAELESGRQ

-689 AEYERGR
+689 AELESA
-696 KEFEE
+696 KQEFSE
-701 KKAELE
+701 KKAEY
-707 SGRQEFEEKKA
+707 
-718 ELESGRKEFEEKKA
+718 ESGRKEFEEKKA

-740 FSEKKAELESG
+740 FSEKKAEYENG

-756 EKKAELDSA
+756 EKKAELETA

-804 EDAKQQLAEKRQE
+804 EDAKQQLAEKRHE

-835 QAEYDSGLTTYR
+835 QAEYDSGLVTYR
-847 EKRDTLDQLK
+847 EKRDSLDQLK

-878 FVYARANSSN
+878 FIYARSNSSN
-888 LSSLSSTFSLLF
+888 LSSLSSTFSILF

-962 LQTLCLNM
+962 LQKLCLNM

-1011 MKSTAVTLM
+1011 MNSTAVTLM

-1034 SKSSSSLYTRLILL
+1034 SKSSASLYSRLILL
-1048 NMGSDLTRVIVTIV
+1048 NMGSDLTRVIVTVV
-1062 SIAGCCILLMVGFT
+1062 SVAGCCILLMVGFT

-1089 GEVMTFDAELTFDPD
+1089 GEVMTFDAELTFDSD
-1104 NPEAAEKLKSLLD
+1104 NPDAAEKLKSLLD

-1252 DARWLPGFISL
+1252 GARWLPGFISL

-1335 IITTVLGILLGVP
+1335 IITTVLGILIGVP

>member
-62 VYSPLLMTADDAEV
+62 VYSPLLMTGDDAEA

-98 DSGVISVSVITLAER
+98 DSGVISVSVITMAER
-113 VAVPEIISGHAPQN
+113 VAVPEIISGHAPQS

-138 KQTGLQIGDTVR
+138 KQTGLKIGDTVR
-150 LKNKSGSGNAP
+150 LKNKSGTGNAP

-203 GNWLRLRVRMADMPQ
+203 GNWLRLRVRMADMPE
-218 NRFTKSYT
+218 NRFTKAYT
-226 ESVDVVQNSL
+226 ESVDVVENAL
-236 NTLSEERVP
+236 NALSAERVP
-245 IRADQVRASLQ
+245 IRADQVRASMQ

-269 KVKLDDAEQQL
+269 KTKLDDAEQQL

-289 GQAELSDGEK
+289 GQAELSDGELQIQDAEQQIADGEK
-299 QIQDAEQQILDGEK
+299 QIQDAEQQIADGEKQLADAEQKLSDGEKQLKDGEQQILDGEK
-313 QLADAQ
+313 QLQDA
-319 LQITDG
+319 
-325 EQQLADAQQ
+325 
-334 KLSDGEQQLSDA
+334 EQQLSD
-346 EQQISDGE
+346 GE
-354 KQLNDA
+354 K
-360 EQQLKDGEQ
+360 
-369 QLKDAEQQISDGEKQ
+369 QLKDAEQQILDGEKQ

-403 EKLKDGEK
+403 QKLS
-411 QLKDGEQQLKDG
+411 DGEQQLKDG
-423 EQQLK
+423 EQKIADGEKQLS
-428 DAELQIADG
+428 DAEQQIADG
-437 EKQLAD
+437 EKQLSD

-448 SDGEKQLKDAE
+448 LDGEKQLSDGEK
-459 QQINDAKAKYA
+459 QINDAKAKYA

-521 DALLTEMERIHD
+521 DALLTEMELIHD
-533 DPAHRS
+533 DPSHRS

-547 RDALAFVKENFSGDQ
+547 RDAAAFIQENFSGDQ
-562 LPVDAIEKY
+562 VPAEAIKKY

-585 AYQILDDMLRDG
+585 AYQILDGMLRDG
-597 LDGWEQ
+597 LADWEQ
-603 LYREKQ
+603 LYRDKQ

-618 YYYSGEQYLDGL
+618 YYYSGEQYIDGL

-637 KMLAAADDAMQQLK
+637 KMLAAADDAMQQLQ
-651 DAEQQLDE
+651 DAEQQLEE
-659 KRAELESGKQ
+659 KR
-669 EFNEKKAELDSAKQ
+669 
-683 EFSEKK
+683 
-689 AEYERGR
+689 
-696 KEFEE
+696 
-701 KKAELE
+701 AELE
-707 SGRQEFEEKKA
+707 SGRQEFN
-718 ELESGRKEFEEKKA
+718 
-732 ELESAKQE
+732 
-740 FSEKKAELESG
+740 
-751 RKEFE
+751 
-756 EKKAELDSA
+756 
-765 KQEYAEKKAEF
+765 
-776 DSGKQEFDEKKAELD
+776 EKKAELD

-804 EDAKQQLAEKRQE
+804 EDAKQQLDEKRQE

-878 FVYARANSSN
+878 FIYARSNSSN
-888 LSSLSSTFSLLF
+888 LSSLSSTFSILF

-1252 DARWLPGFISL
+1252 GARWLPGFISL

-1281 VLIIVMIVAAGLMA
+1281 VLIVVMIVAAGLMA

-1323 TKECVRYAASEL
+1323 TKECVRYSASEL

>member
-127 RQECMVENLLA
+127 RQECMIENLLA
-138 KQTGLQIGDTVR
+138 KQTGLEIGDTVR
-150 LKNKSGSGNAP
+150 LKNKSGTGNAP

-203 GNWLRLRVRMADMPQ
+203 GSWMRLRVRMADMPQ

-226 ESVDVVQNSL
+226 ESVDVVQNAL
-236 NTLSEERVP
+236 NALSAERVP
-245 IRADQVRASLQ
+245 IRADQVRASFQ

-269 KVKLDDAEQQL
+269 KTKLDDAEKQL
-280 ADGRQQLAD
+280 ADGRQQLVD

-299 QIQDAEQQILDGEK
+299 QIQDAEQQIADGEKQLQDAELQIADGEK
-313 QLADAQ
+313 QLADA
-319 LQITDG
+319 
-325 EQQLADAQQ
+325 EQ
-334 KLSDGEQQLSDA
+334 KLSDGEKQLKDG

-354 KQLNDA
+354 KQLQDA
-360 EQQLKDGEQ
+360 EQQLSDGEK
-369 QLKDAEQQISDGEKQ
+369 QLKDAEQQILDGEKQ

-403 EKLKDGEK
+403 
-411 QLKDGEQQLKDG
+411 
-423 EQQLK
+423 QQLK
-428 DAELQIADG
+428 DAEQQIADG
-437 EKQLAD
+437 EKQLSD

-448 SDGEKQLKDAE
+448 LDGEKQLSDGEK
-459 QQINDAKAKYA
+459 QINDAKAKYA

-521 DALLTEMERIHD
+521 DALLTEMELIHD
-533 DPAHRS
+533 DPSHRS

-547 RDALAFVKENFSGDQ
+547 RDAVAFIQENFSGDQ
-562 LPVDAIEKY
+562 VPAEAIKKY

-585 AYQILDDMLRDG
+585 AYQILDGMLRDG

-603 LYREKQ
+603 LYRDKQ

-618 YYYSGEQYLDGL
+618 YYYSGEQYIDGL

-637 KMLAAADDAMQQLK
+637 KMLAAADDAMQQLQ
-651 DAEQQLDE
+651 DAEQQLEE

-689 AEYERGR
+689 AE
-696 KEFEE
+696 
-701 KKAELE
+701 
-707 SGRQEFEEKKA
+707 
-718 ELESGRKEFEEKKA
+718 LESGRKEFEEKKA
-732 ELESAKQE
+732 ELET
-740 FSEKKAELESG
+740 
-751 RKEFE
+751 
-756 EKKAELDSA
+756 A

-817 LEDGRI
+817 LEDGRV

-835 QAEYDSGLTTYR
+835 QAEYDSGLVTYR
-847 EKRDTLDQLK
+847 EKRDSLDQLK

-878 FVYARANSSN
+878 FIYARSNSSN
-888 LSSLSSTFSLLF
+888 LSSLSSTFSILF

-1034 SKSSSSLYTRLILL
+1034 ASSSSSLYTRLILL

-1150 ALPGWYNLR
+1150 SLPGWYNLR

-1194 YNESMSAFP
+1194 FNESMSAFP

-1252 DARWLPGFISL
+1252 GARWLPGFISL

-1281 VLIIVMIVAAGLMA
+1281 VLIVVMIVAAGLMA

-1323 TKECVRYAASEL
+1323 TKECVRYSASEL
-1335 IITTVLGILLGVP
+1335 IITTVLGILIGVP

-1393 RALSRI
+1393 RALSKI

>member
-62 VYSPLLMTADDAEV
+62 VYSPLLMTGDDAEA

-98 DSGVISVSVITLAER
+98 DSGVISVSVITMAER
-113 VAVPEIISGHAPQN
+113 VAVPEIISGHAPQS

-138 KQTGLQIGDTVR
+138 KQTGLKIGDTVR
-150 LKNKSGSGNAP
+150 LKNKSGTGNAP

-203 GNWLRLRVRMADMPQ
+203 GSWMRLRVRMADMPQ

-226 ESVDVVQNSL
+226 ESVDVVENAL
-236 NTLSEERVP
+236 NALSAERVP
-245 IRADQVRASLQ
+245 IRADQVRASFQ

-269 KVKLDDAEQQL
+269 KTKLDDAEKQL
-280 ADGRQQLAD
+280 ADGRQQLVD
-289 GQAELSDGEK
+289 GQAELSNGEK
-299 QIQDAEQQILDGEK
+299 QIQDAEQQIADGEK
-313 QLADAQ
+313 QLQDAE
-319 LQITDG
+319 LQIADG
-325 EQQLADAQQ
+325 EKQLSDAEQ
-334 KLSDGEQQLSDA
+334 KLSDGEKQLKDG

-354 KQLNDA
+354 KQLQDA
-360 EQQLKDGEQ
+360 EQQLSDGEK
-369 QLKDAEQQISDGEKQ
+369 QLKDAEQQILDGEKQ

-403 EKLKDGEK
+403 QKLS
-411 QLKDGEQQLKDG
+411 DGEQQLKEG
-423 EQQLK
+423 EQK
-428 DAELQIADG
+428 IA
-437 EKQLAD
+437 
-443 AEQQI
+443 
-448 SDGEKQLKDAE
+448 DGEKQLKDAE
-459 QQINDAKAKYA
+459 QQIADGEKQLSDAEQQILDGEKQLSDGEKQINDAKAKYA

-484 EAEHRLGLAPGQ
+484 EAEHRLDLAPGQ

-521 DALLTEMERIHD
+521 DALLTEMELIHD
-533 DPAHRS
+533 DPSHRS

-547 RDALAFVKENFSGDQ
+547 RDAVAFIQENFSGDQ
-562 LPVDAIEKY
+562 VPAEAIKKY

-585 AYQILDDMLRDG
+585 AYQILDGMLRDG

-603 LYREKQ
+603 LYRDKQ

-618 YYYSGEQYLDGL
+618 YYYSGEQYIDGL

-637 KMLAAADDAMQQLK
+637 KMLAAADDAMQQLQ

-659 KRAELESGKQ
+659 KRAELESGRQ

-689 AEYERGR
+689 AEFERGK
-696 KEFEE
+696 KELEE
-701 KKAELE
+701 KKAEFE
-707 SGRQEFEEKKA
+707 SGRQELEEKKA

-732 ELESAKQE
+732 ELENAKQE

-756 EKKAELDSA
+756 EKKAELETA

-835 QAEYDSGLTTYR
+835 QAEYDSGLVTYR

-857 EYYKEIDSAKWTVL
+857 EYDKEIDSAKWTVL

-878 FVYARANSSN
+878 FIYARSNSSN
-888 LSSLSSTFSLLF
+888 LSSLSSTFSILF

-1237 FFIKLNGFSINVLRD
+1237 FFIKLNGYSINVLRD
-1252 DARWLPGFISL
+1252 GARWLPGFISL

>member
-62 VYSPLLMTADDAEV
+62 VYSPLLMTGDDAEA

-98 DSGVISVSVITLAER
+98 DSGVISVSVITMAER
-113 VAVPEIISGHAPQN
+113 VAVPEIISGHAPQS

-138 KQTGLQIGDTVR
+138 KQTGLKIGDTVC
-150 LKNKSGSGNAP
+150 LKNKSGSGMAP

-203 GNWLRLRVRMADMPQ
+203 GNWLRLRVRMADMPE
-218 NRFTKSYT
+218 NRFTKAYT
-226 ESVDVVQNSL
+226 ESVDVVENAL
-236 NTLSEERVP
+236 NVLSEARVP
-245 IRADQVRASLQ
+245 IRADQVRASMQ

-289 GQAELSDGEK
+289 GQAELSDGEL
-299 QIQDAEQQILDGEK
+299 QIQDAEQ
-313 QLADAQ
+313 
-319 LQITDG
+319 
-325 EQQLADAQQ
+325 
-334 KLSDGEQQLSDA
+334 
-346 EQQISDGE
+346 
-354 KQLNDA
+354 
-360 EQQLKDGEQ
+360 
-369 QLKDAEQQISDGEKQ
+369 
-384 LKDAEQQ
+384 
-391 LKDGE
+391 
-396 QQLKDGE
+396 
-403 EKLKDGEK
+403 
-411 QLKDGEQQLKDG
+411 
-423 EQQLK
+423 
-428 DAELQIADG
+428 QIADG

-443 AEQQI
+443 AEQKLSDGEKQLKDGEQQI
-448 SDGEKQLKDAE
+448 SDGEKQLQDAEQQLSDGEQQLKDAEQQILDGEKQLKDAE
-459 QQINDAKAKYA
+459 QQLSDGEQQLKDGEQKIADGEKQLSDAEQQIADGEKQLKDAEQQIADGEKQLSDGEKQINDAKAKYA

-521 DALLTEMERIHD
+521 DALLTEMELIHD
-533 DPAHRS
+533 DPSHRT

-547 RDALAFVKENFSGDQ
+547 RDAAAFIQENFSGDQ
-562 LPVDAIEKY
+562 VPAEAIKKY

-585 AYQILDDMLRDG
+585 AYQILDGMLRDG

-603 LYREKQ
+603 LYRDKQ

-618 YYYSGEQYLDGL
+618 YYYSGEQYIDGL

-637 KMLAAADDAMQQLK
+637 KMLAAADDAMQQLQ
-651 DAEQQLDE
+651 DAEQQLEE
-659 KRAELESGKQ
+659 KRAELESGRQ

-689 AEYERGR
+689 AELESA
-696 KEFEE
+696 KQEFSE
-701 KKAELE
+701 KKAEY
-707 SGRQEFEEKKA
+707 
-718 ELESGRKEFEEKKA
+718 ESGRKEFEEKKA

-740 FSEKKAELESG
+740 YAEKKAEYESG

-756 EKKAELDSA
+756 EKKAELETA

-804 EDAKQQLAEKRQE
+804 EDAKQQLAEKRHE

-835 QAEYDSGLTTYR
+835 QAEYDSGLVTYR
-847 EKRDTLDQLK
+847 EKRDSLDQLK

-878 FVYARANSSN
+878 FIYARSNSSN
-888 LSSLSSTFSLLF
+888 LSSLSSTFSILF

-936 MAKYLIFGVRSTL
+936 MAKYLIFGVRSTF

-962 LQTLCLNM
+962 LQNLCLNM

-1011 MKSTAVTLM
+1011 MNSTAVTLM

-1034 SKSSSSLYTRLILL
+1034 SKSSASLYSRLILL
-1048 NMGSDLTRVIVTIV
+1048 NMGSDLTRVIVTVV
-1062 SIAGCCILLMVGFT
+1062 SVAGCCILLMVGFT

-1089 GEVMTFDAELTFDPD
+1089 GEVMTFDAELTFDSE

-1252 DARWLPGFISL
+1252 GARWLPGFISL

-1335 IITTVLGILLGVP
+1335 IITTVLGILIGVP

>member
-62 VYSPLLMTADDAEV
+62 VYSPLLMTGDDAEA

-98 DSGVISVSVITLAER
+98 DSGVISVSVITMAER
-113 VAVPEIISGHAPQN
+113 VAVPEIISGHAPQS

-138 KQTGLQIGDTVR
+138 KQTGLKIGDTVR
-150 LKNKSGSGNAP
+150 LKNKSGSGMAP

-203 GNWLRLRVRMADMPQ
+203 GNWLRLRVRMADMPE
-218 NRFTKSYT
+218 NRFTKAYT
-226 ESVDVVQNSL
+226 ESVDVVENAL
-236 NTLSEERVP
+236 NVLSEARVP
-245 IRADQVRASLQ
+245 IRADQVRTSMQ

-289 GQAELSDGEK
+289 GQAELSDGEL
-299 QIQDAEQQILDGEK
+299 QLQDAEQQIADGEK
-313 QLADAQ
+313 QLADA
-319 LQITDG
+319 
-325 EQQLADAQQ
+325 EQ
-334 KLSDGEQQLSDA
+334 KLSDGEKQLKDG

-354 KQLNDA
+354 KQLQDA
-360 EQQLKDGEQ
+360 EQQLSDGEK

-391 LKDGE
+391 LSDGE
-396 QQLKDGE
+396 QQLKE
-403 EKLKDGEK
+403 
-411 QLKDGEQQLKDG
+411 GEQ
-423 EQQLK
+423 
-428 DAELQIADG
+428 QIADG
-437 EKQLAD
+437 EKQLSD

-448 SDGEKQLKDAE
+448 ADGEKQLKDAE
-459 QQINDAKAKYA
+459 QQILDGEKQLSDGEKQINDAKAKYA

-521 DALLTEMERIHD
+521 DALLTEMELIHD
-533 DPAHRS
+533 DPSHRS

-547 RDALAFVKENFSGDQ
+547 RDAAAFIQENFSGDQ
-562 LPVDAIEKY
+562 VPAEAIKKY

-585 AYQILDDMLRDG
+585 AYQILDGMLRDG

-603 LYREKQ
+603 LYRDKQ

-651 DAEQQLDE
+651 DAEQQLEE
-659 KRAELESGKQ
+659 KRAELESGRQ

-689 AEYERGR
+689 AELESA
-696 KEFEE
+696 KQEFSE
-701 KKAELE
+701 KKAEY
-707 SGRQEFEEKKA
+707 
-718 ELESGRKEFEEKKA
+718 ESGRKEFEEKKA
-732 ELESAKQE
+732 ELENAKQE

-756 EKKAELDSA
+756 EKKAELETA

-804 EDAKQQLAEKRQE
+804 ETAKQQLAEKRQE
-817 LEDGRI
+817 LEDGRA

-835 QAEYDSGLTTYR
+835 QAEYDSGLVTYR
-847 EKRDTLDQLK
+847 EKRDSLDQLK
-857 EYYKEIDSAKWTVL
+857 GYYKEIDSAKWTVL

-878 FVYARANSSN
+878 FIYARSNSSN
-888 LSSLSSTFSLLF
+888 LSSLSSTFSILF

-962 LQTLCLNM
+962 LQKLCLNM

-1011 MKSTAVTLM
+1011 MNSTAVTLM

-1034 SKSSSSLYTRLILL
+1034 SKSSASLYSRLILL
-1048 NMGSDLTRVIVTIV
+1048 NMGSDLTRVIVTVV
-1062 SIAGCCILLMVGFT
+1062 SVAGCCILLMVGFT

-1089 GEVMTFDAELTFDPD
+1089 GEVMTFDAELTFDSE

-1252 DARWLPGFISL
+1252 GARWLPGFISL

>member
-62 VYSPLLMTADDAEV
+62 VYSPLLMTGDDADA

-98 DSGVISVSVITLAER
+98 DSGVISVSVITMAER

-138 KQTGLQIGDTVR
+138 KQTGLKIGDTVR
-150 LKNKSGSGNAP
+150 LKNKSGSGMAP
-161 LLTESV
+161 LLTESM

-203 GNWLRLRVRMADMPQ
+203 GNWLRLRVRMADMPE
-218 NRFTKSYT
+218 NRFTKAYT
-226 ESVDVVQNSL
+226 ESVDVVEHAL
-236 NTLSEERVP
+236 NVLSEARVP
-245 IRADQVRASLQ
+245 IRADQVRASMQ

-289 GQAELSDGEK
+289 GQAELTDGEK
-299 QIQDAEQQILDGEK
+299 QLQDAELQISDGEQ

-325 EQQLADAQQ
+325 EKQLQDA
-334 KLSDGEQQLSDA
+334 EQQLSDGEKQLHDA
-346 EQQISDGE
+346 ELQISDGE

-403 EKLKDGEK
+403 QQLKDGEQK
-411 QLKDGEQQLKDG
+411 LSDGEQQLKDG

-428 DAELQIADG
+428 DAERQIA
-437 EKQLAD
+437 
-443 AEQQI
+443 
-448 SDGEKQLKDAE
+448 DGEKQLKDAE
-459 QQINDAKAKYA
+459 QQIADGEKQLSDGEKQINDAKAKYA

-521 DALLTEMERIHD
+521 DALLTEMELIHD
-533 DPAHRS
+533 DPSHRT

-547 RDALAFVKENFSGDQ
+547 RDAAAFIQENFSGDQ
-562 LPVDAIEKY
+562 VPADAIKKY

-585 AYQILDDMLRDG
+585 AYRILDGMLRDG

-603 LYREKQ
+603 LYRDKQ

-659 KRAELESGKQ
+659 KRAELESGRQ
-669 EFNEKKAELDSAKQ
+669 EFSEKKAELDSAKQ

-689 AEYERGR
+689 AE
-696 KEFEE
+696 
-701 KKAELE
+701 LD
-707 SGRQEFEEKKA
+707 
-718 ELESGRKEFEEKKA
+718 SGRKEFEEKKA
-732 ELESAKQE
+732 ELET
-740 FSEKKAELESG
+740 
-751 RKEFE
+751 
-756 EKKAELDSA
+756 A

-804 EDAKQQLAEKRQE
+804 DSAKQQLAEKRQE
-817 LEDGRI
+817 MEDGRI

-847 EKRDTLDQLK
+847 EKRDSLDQLK

-878 FVYARANSSN
+878 FIYARSNSSN
-888 LSSLSSTFSLLF
+888 LSSLSSTFSILF

-949 LGVIAGILLAYFV
+949 LGVVAGILLAYFV

-1185 LNPGDTITF
+1185 LNTGDTITF

-1252 DARWLPGFISL
+1252 GARWLPGFISL

>member
-1 MKKTQKLEANRNIK
+1 
-15 DQLSSF
+15 
-21 ISIVV
+21 
-26 IAMLAVTVYL
+26 
-36 GIAFSARAMDVNIS
+36 
-50 GYYNRLNMQDLV
+50 
-62 VYSPLLMTADDAEV
+62 
-76 IRAVDGVAEV
+76 
-86 EGGNE
+86 
-91 TVAWLPT
+91 
-98 DSGVISVSVITLAER
+98 
-113 VAVPEIISGHAPQN
+113 
-127 RQECMVENLLA
+127 
-138 KQTGLQIGDTVR
+138 
-150 LKNKSGSGNAP
+150 
-161 LLTESV
+161 
-167 FTVTGLFQHP
+167 
-177 DHITDKID
+177 
-185 ITKYVI
+185 
-191 VDESVFDQDLLE
+191 
-203 GNWLRLRVRMADMPQ
+203 
-218 NRFTKSYT
+218 
-226 ESVDVVQNSL
+226 
-236 NTLSEERVP
+236 
-245 IRADQVRASLQ
+245 
-256 QRVDDGESQLAEA
+256 
-269 KVKLDDAEQQL
+269 
-280 ADGRQQLAD
+280 
-289 GQAELSDGEK
+289 
-299 QIQDAEQQILDGEK
+299 
-313 QLADAQ
+313 
-319 LQITDG
+319 
-325 EQQLADAQQ
+325 
-334 KLSDGEQQLSDA
+334 
-346 EQQISDGE
+346 
-354 KQLNDA
+354 
-360 EQQLKDGEQ
+360 
-369 QLKDAEQQISDGEKQ
+369 
-384 LKDAEQQ
+384 
-391 LKDGE
+391 
-396 QQLKDGE
+396 
-403 EKLKDGEK
+403 
-411 QLKDGEQQLKDG
+411 
-423 EQQLK
+423 
-428 DAELQIADG
+428 
-437 EKQLAD
+437 
-443 AEQQI
+443 
-448 SDGEKQLKDAE
+448 
-459 QQINDAKAKYA
+459 
-470 DKMDDYEAAMDSVA
+470 MDDYEAAMDSVA

-521 DALLTEMERIHD
+521 DALLTEMELIHD
-533 DPAHRS
+533 DPSHRS

-547 RDALAFVKENFSGDQ
+547 RDAAAFIQENFSGDQ
-562 LPVDAIEKY
+562 VPAEAIKKY

-585 AYQILDDMLRDG
+585 AYQILDGMLRDG

-603 LYREKQ
+603 LYRDKQ

-618 YYYSGEQYLDGL
+618 YYYSGEQYIDGL

-637 KMLAAADDAMQQLK
+637 KMLAAADDAMQQLQ
-651 DAEQQLDE
+651 DAEQQLAE
-659 KRAELESGKQ
+659 KRAELESGRQ
-669 EFNEKKAELDSAKQ
+669 EFKEKKGELDSAKQ

-689 AEYERGR
+689 AELETA
-696 KEFEE
+696 KQEFSE
-701 KKAELE
+701 KKAEY
-707 SGRQEFEEKKA
+707 
-718 ELESGRKEFEEKKA
+718 ESGRKEFEEKKA
-732 ELESAKQE
+732 ELET
-740 FSEKKAELESG
+740 
-751 RKEFE
+751 
-756 EKKAELDSA
+756 A

-817 LEDGRI
+817 LEDGRV

-835 QAEYDSGLTTYR
+835 QAEYDSGLITYR
-847 EKRDTLDQLK
+847 EKRDSLDQLK

-878 FVYARANSSN
+878 FIYARSNSSN
-888 LSSLSSTFSLLF
+888 LSSLSSTFSILF

-962 LQTLCLNM
+962 LQKLCLNM

-1034 SKSSSSLYTRLILL
+1034 SKSSASLYSRLILL

-1089 GEVMTFDAELTFDPD
+1089 GEVMTFDAELTFDSE

-1150 ALPGWYNLR
+1150 SLPGWYNLR

-1252 DARWLPGFISL
+1252 GARWLPGFISL